1 MASLER
7 ERLARRLA
15 ARHERNCWIGIVVR
29 AIDGGVRE
37 IDGAHV
43 ATPDHFLGAA
53 WEPSGAVPPR
63 YPDVVVIGSPAA
75 DDALAELLLH
85 VPDDAKLWLAGR
97 DDVDLALA
105 ADILLAADRNL
116 EPYQRD
122 ALASLAETERMRT
135 RAVIAERYTDRDGGF
150 ERFRAHVLARG
161 GR

>member
-29 AIDGGVRE
+29 AIDGGVR
-37 IDGAHV
+37 D
-43 ATPDHFLGAA
+43 
-53 WEPSGAVPPR
+53 
-63 YPDVVVIGSPAA
+63 
-75 DDALAELLLH
+75 
-85 VPDDAKLWLAGR
+85 
-97 DDVDLALA
+97 
-105 ADILLAADRNL
+105 
-116 EPYQRD
+116 
-122 ALASLAETERMRT
+122 SLAETERMRT